1 MHGNLCAPA
10 LPCLVDGVAPTDS
23 GLQQGLMQFSE
34 ADTLWQRLPQWAGFL
49 IKAGFAW
56 ADEPPDRRKI
66 KIVSMPCD
74 SAGAGLLALGAVR
87 RRLALADANDLQS
100 HFQRIERLAIQ
111 GAIQTVLRHEKDKG
125 RFFLRGRDG
134 TGKVWVQHEMS
145 SRSGGPERDGPL
157 RKAIL
162 PELANAWWFEG
173 EAPVQVLEGAE
184 LPYGPFYDALIED
197 AAAIIPANL
206 RRSDSGICLAGRSTG
221 ESVSH
226 ALTAAVRFQI
236 GDRVAD
242 LSQLLTVH
250 NWSPGTVSR
259 TAFFNSRTGERDRQ
273 VSPPRLVVAD
283 GDAAFLKV
291 VDAPEFKNSNVVGV
305 IHRAVE
311 RDRLETI
318 GDKIAALG
326 QWYEHDAALP
336 EQLQSLTRRITMLGL
351 IRRGQ

>member
-1 MHGNLCAPA
+1 VLAGHSEATSA
-10 LPCLVDGVAPTDS
+10 GV
-23 GLQQGLMQFSE
+23 GLQAQPMQFSE
-34 ADTLWQRLPQWAGFL
+34 LDGPWQEIPHWARFL
-49 IKAGFAW
+49 IQCGFTW
-56 ADEPPDRRKI
+56 GDEAADRRQI
-66 KIVSMPCD
+66 TLVSMPCD
-74 SAGAGLLALGAVR
+74 SAGAGLVALGAMR
-87 RRLALADANDLQS
+87 RRLTLPDANDLRS

-111 GAIQTVLRHEKDKG
+111 GAVQTVLRHEKDRG
-125 RFFLRGRDG
+125 RFLLRGRDS

-145 SRSGGPERDGPL
+145 SRAGGPERDGPL
-157 RKAIL
+157 RKAII

-184 LPYGPFYDALIED
+184 LPYGPLYDALIED

-206 RRSDSGICLAGRSTG
+206 RRSDSGVCLAGRSAG
-221 ESVSH
+221 EIVSR
-226 ALTAAVRFQI
+226 AITAAVRFQI

-283 GDAAFLKV
+283 GDAAFLKA
-291 VDAPEFKNSNVVGV
+291 VDAQDFKNSNVVGV

-311 RDRLETI
+311 RDRLDAI

-326 QWYEHDAALP
+326 QWYEHDAALL
-336 EQLQSLTRRITMLGL
+336 EQLQSAPRRITMLGL
-351 IRRGQ
+351 RRRQQ